1 MFLPARPLISGL
13 FLWTVLSSPA
23 AADLTVGPPD
33 SGADFSDLQAA
44 IDAAVPG
51 ETLFVFPGQ
60 YRGGLL
66 IDKSIDIIGAGPGAT
81 QLESVS
87 SEPLFEVR
95 GLAALD
101 SVVLAGLGVLN
112 GFESDALGME
122 VRNCQGPVTLADVA
136 WAAPAQLV
144 GLERLL
150 WIEDCSRVIIDRCV
164 FDAGSLR
171 PIAGATRIAGLEASG
186 SSLYVNNTVLMGGI
200 GIEVEAGPG
209 LRGFDVDV
217 DLGSSQVTGGLGAFD
232 VLSAPASGGPGV
244 DLSANSRL
252 ELSGSG
258 AMFVEGGTGGIDLA
272 LPANEAPG
280 GPGARLAG
288 GSVVV
293 LSGGASLAGGQPF
306 FGGPSAPP
314 SVQDANSNLFFAF
327 EPQLGLRSNDTLVQ
341 AGQPL
346 QLEVKGLSFSSVGI
360 FLGAETTSPVPVPG
374 FAGDALISP
383 ATAFNLA
390 LVTTNFIGDATATI
404 QVPGNAP
411 PGLRGYIQAVD
422 LGFVVAPAISLP
434 VYVEVTP

>member
-1 MFLPARPLISGL
+1 MLSTARALSGAL
-13 FLWTVLSSPA
+13 YCGACLALPA
-23 AADLTVGPPD
+23 AADLTVGPPT

-51 ETLFVFPGQ
+51 ETLFVFPGE
-60 YRGGLL
+60 YRGGLQ
-66 IDKSIDIIGAGPGAT
+66 IAKPIDIIGAGPEAT
-81 QLESVS
+81 LIESVS
-87 SEPLFEVR
+87 VEPLFEVQ
-95 GLAALD
+95 GLASD
-101 SVVLAGLGVLN
+101 ESVVLAGLGVLG
-112 GFESDALGME
+112 GFQSDALGMQ
-122 VRNCQGPVTLADVA
+122 VRDCLGPVTLADVG

-144 GLERLL
+144 TLDRLL
-150 WIEDCSRVIIDRCV
+150 SVENCSRVILDRCV

-171 PIAGATRIAGLEASG
+171 PLAGAARIAALDASG
-186 SSLYVNNTVLMGGI
+186 SALYINNTVLRGGI
-200 GIEVEAGPG
+200 GLEVEAGPG

-217 DLGSSQVTGGLGAFD
+217 DLGSSSVTGGPGAFD
-232 VLSAPASGGPGV
+232 VPSDPPAGGPAL
-244 DLSANSRL
+244 DLAGGSRL

-258 AMFVEGGTGGIDLA
+258 AMFAVGGTGGIDLA
-272 LPANEAPG
+272 LPAGEAPG
-280 GPGARLAG
+280 GPGARLTG

-293 LSGGASLAGGQPF
+293 LSGGASLQGGQPF
-306 FGGPSAPP
+306 FSGPSAPP
-314 SVQDANSNLFFAF
+314 SVQDASSNLFFAF